1 MPTVCYGWWLVTA
14 PRKRRVRKP
23 RQGELDL
30 VRDKNGQRRGGKRP
44 GAGKKPRIPGRPGS
58 AHTRRPEV
66 DPRKP
71 QHVTLRVLGDV
82 GHLRRP
88 HMYRAIRGALATI
101 AKTTAER
108 DDFRIVHFSLQG
120 DHIHPNC
127 EASSREARWRGGQRL
142 EISPARRLNDRR
154 SKATRRRRTGTV
166 FADRYHARAI
176 GSVREMRNLLNYV
189 LNNWRHHPHGD
200 RGPRL
205 FGGKLDPYSSAVFFP
220 GWKERT
226 LPLYVPAG
234 YDAPIVGRPRSW
246 LLAEG
251 WKYATPI
258 SVWEVPG
265 NS

>member
-44 GAGKKPRIPGRPGS
+44 GAGRKPRIPGRPGS
-58 AHTRRPEV
+58 SHERRPEV

-101 AKTTAER
+101 AITSAER
-108 DDFRIVHFSLQG
+108 DDFRIVHFTVQG
-120 DHIHPNC
+120 DHLHLIC
-127 EASSREARWRGGQRL
+127 EADSREALWRGVKGF
-142 EISPARRLNDRR
+142 EISAARRLNVER
-154 SKATRRRRTGTV
+154 SKEIGRRRTGTV

-176 GSVREMRNLLNYV
+176 GSVREIRSLLN
-189 LNNWRHHPHGD
+189 
-200 RGPRL
+200 
-205 FGGKLDPYSSAVFFP
+205 
-220 GWKERT
+220 
-226 LPLYVPAG
+226 
-234 YDAPIVGRPRSW
+234 
-246 LLAEG
+246 
-251 WKYATPI
+251 
-258 SVWEVPG
+258 
-265 NS
+265 

>member
-1 MPTVCYGWWLVTA
+1 MANV
-14 PRKRRVRKP
+14 PRKRQVRKP

-58 AHTRRPEV
+58 SHKRRPDV
-66 DPRKP
+66 NPRYP

-108 DDFRIVHFSLQG
+108 DDFRIVHFTLQG
-120 DHIHPNC
+120 DHIHLIC
-127 EASSREARWRGGQRL
+127 EASSREALWRGVKGF
-142 EISPARRLNDRR
+142 EISAARRLNAER
-154 SKATRRRRTGTV
+154 SKEIKRRRKGTV

-176 GSVREMRNLLNYV
+176 GSVRDMRNVLNYV
-189 LNNWRHHPHGD
+189 LNNWRHHPRGD

-205 FGGKLDPYSSAVFFP
+205 FAGKLDPYSSAVFFP
-220 GWKERT
+220 GWRERT
-226 LPLYVPAG
+226 LPPYVPAG

-251 WKYATPI
+251 WKHATPI

-265 NS
+265 PDQRS